1 MNAML
6 VRARHLP
13 VKKITALVV
22 AAALL
27 MGGVTAIAVE
37 DTGANSASSAE
48 CNSFKAATQNAMQNQ
63 LAVVNQFM
71 TGAAGQMQAAV
82 SKNNSCIGNL
92 ALLDFDLSKLIPD
105 FGLIGMLLQKAI
117 DSLVQGVINRACA
130 AITDALD
137 KPGEI
142 WNSVVGQL
150 NISGQFQDWSRGID
164 YKVQGLG
171 SGSGSATG
179 SRPAPT
185 TPIGGIT
192 EPPKGCVETPTGT
205 ICTDGSTSGTGASVD
220 SLSGTQIGTQ
230 FGYLSNACTTAL
242 ANDEN
247 NERLPSAATIA
258 ACRTMQNFAD
268 QYRAYIDPSQVPKL
282 PNFNQPTDP
291 EAVNRNWNRQ
301 EKSSIV
307 APAASSSSSF
317 SLPVRQ

>member
-6 VRARHLP
+6 LRARHLP
-13 VKKITALVV
+13 LKKIAACVV
-22 AAALL
+22 AAALAT
-27 MGGVTAIAVE
+27 GAVTAIAVE
-37 DTGANSASSAE
+37 DTGTRSASSAE
-48 CNSFKAATQNAMQNQ
+48 CNSFRAATQNAMQNQ

-105 FGLIGMLLQKAI
+105 FGLVGVLLQKAI

-130 AITDALD
+130 AVTDVLD

-142 WNSVVGQL
+142 WNGVVGQL
-150 NISGQFQDWSRGID
+150 NISGQFQDWSRGMD

-179 SRPAPT
+179 GRSTPT
-185 TPIGGIT
+185 TPIGGVS
-192 EPPKGCVETPTGT
+192 EAPKGCVETPAGT
-205 ICTDGSTSGTGASVD
+205 ICTDGSTSAAVSNPQ

-230 FGYLSNACTTAL
+230 FGYLSNACTSAL
-242 ANDEN
+242 AQDEN
-247 NERLPSAATIA
+247 NQIAPTPTTIA
-258 ACRTMQNFAD
+258 ACRSMQSFAD
-268 QYRAYIDPSQVPKL
+268 QYRAYIDPSQIPKL
-282 PNFNQPTDP
+282 PDFNATPADSEVVNGSWRSPYRGKSANP
-291 EAVNRNWNRQ
+291 EA
-301 EKSSIV
+301 
-307 APAASSSSSF
+307 SSF